1 MRFPLPFSTLRNNL
15 IAAFAAIILLS
26 LLLASGAFAY
36 LLRDYQADREKDRL
50 EAATFRITGQVVR
63 AQRAGLSQSQIE
75 DAIDQSASADG
86 LRVML
91 VNDNGTVFHDS
102 ESNGWVGQQFPIPPT
117 SGRRPNV
124 YEGTLAGPTGERVF
138 TVVVVPPGQNGS
150 NANQAAPPSS
160 PTRVAIVAPE
170 QTLTNAWPEV
180 LPRLSLAAGGALLVS
195 IAIAWWLASNITRPV
210 VQITRATEEM
220 ARGNYDPDLQ
230 LPETSDEIG
239 LLSKAFI
246 AMAREVARSHRA
258 MRDLLANVS
267 HDLRTPLT
275 SVQGFAGAL
284 VDGTMA
290 GPEGAREAGR
300 IIGEE
305 AERMRRLVEDLLYLG
320 RIESGE
326 ITLDREPLDLA
337 DVARA
342 AQSRFTFRAQET
354 ETHLRILADQYVP
367 MIGDPHRLAQVLDNL
382 LDNAFKHTPPGGT
395 VTVVAVR
402 DVPRSV
408 ANPRLPRPPA
418 SGVLSVHNTGS
429 VIPPEETDRVFERFY
444 QLDKARAGRGGRGLG
459 LAIAREIVQAHQGRI
474 EVESSVEQGTTFT
487 LRFPLLESA
496 VSSPLSSTES
506 GRPAE
511 AGVRVSARR

>member
-1 MRFPLPFSTLRNNL
+1 MTFPLPFSSLRSNL

-50 EAATFRITGQVVR
+50 ESATFRITSQVVR
-63 AQRAGLSQSQIE
+63 AQRAGLAQPQIE
-75 DAIDQSASADG
+75 EAIDQSASADG

-91 VNDNGTVFHDS
+91 VNDSGVVFHDS
-102 ESNGWVGQQFPIPPT
+102 DSNSSWVGQQFPIPPT
-117 SGRRPNV
+117 TGRRPNV
-124 YEGTLAGPTGERVF
+124 YEGTLAGPGGERVF
-138 TVVVVPPGQNGS
+138 TVVVVPGPNAS
-150 NANQAAPPSS
+150 NPTPPPS

-195 IAIAWWLASNITRPV
+195 IAIAWWLASKITRPV

-284 VDGTMA
+284 VDGTLA

-326 ITLDREPLDLA
+326 IALDREPIDLA

-354 ETHLRILADQYVP
+354 ETHLRILADEYVP
-367 MIGDPHRLAQVLDNL
+367 MVGDPHRLAQVLDNL
-382 LDNAFKHTPPGGT
+382 LDNAFKHTPSGGT
-395 VTVVAVR
+395 VSVMAGR
-402 DVPRSV
+402 EVPRTIS
-408 ANPRLPRPPA
+408 ARLPRPPSSA
-418 SGVLSVHNTGS
+418 VLSVHNTGS
-429 VIPPEETDRVFERFY
+429 VIPPEEVDRVFERFY
-444 QLDKARAGRGGRGLG
+444 QLDKARAGQGGRGLG
-459 LAIAREIVQAHQGRI
+459 LAIAREIVQSHQGRV
-474 EVESSVEQGTTFT
+474 EVESSAEQGTTFT

-496 VSSPLSSTES
+496 VSSPLSSSES

-511 AGVRVSARR
+511 AGVRVPARR

>member
-1 MRFPLPFSTLRNNL
+1 MTFPLPFSSLRNNL

-50 EAATFRITGQVVR
+50 EAVTFRVTGQVVR
-63 AQRAGLSQSQIE
+63 AQRAGLPPTQIE
-75 DAIDQSASADG
+75 DAVDQSASADG
-86 LRVML
+86 VRIML
-91 VNDNGTVFHDS
+91 LNERGTVFHDS
-102 ESNGWVGQQFPIPPT
+102 EADSWVGREFPIPPT
-117 SGRRPNV
+117 TGRRPNV
-124 YEGTLAGPTGERVF
+124 YEGTLSGPGGERVF
-138 TVVVVPPGQNGS
+138 TVVVAPPGQN
-150 NANQAAPPSS
+150 ANNPAQPAS
-160 PTRVAIVAPE
+160 PIRVAIVAPE

-180 LPRLSLAAGGALLVS
+180 LPRLTLAAGGALLVS

-220 ARGNYDPDLQ
+220 ARGNYDPDLE

-284 VDGTMA
+284 VDGTLA

-326 ITLDREPLDLA
+326 ITLDREPIDLA

-354 ETHLRILADQYVP
+354 ETHLRILADDTVP

-382 LDNAFKHTPPGGT
+382 LDNAFKHTPRGGT
-395 VTVVAVR
+395 VSVVARR
-402 DVPRSV
+402 DLPRTV
-408 ANPRLPRPPA
+408 NGRVPRLPA
-418 SGVLSVHNTGS
+418 SAVLSVHNTGS
-429 VIPPEETDRVFERFY
+429 LIPPEEVDRVFERFY
-444 QLDKARAGRGGRGLG
+444 QLDKARAGKGGRGLG
-459 LAIAREIVQAHQGRI
+459 LAIAREIVQSHNGRI
-474 EVESSVEQGTTFT
+474 DVESSVENGTTFT
-487 LRFPLLESA
+487 LRFPLLESVA
-496 VSSPLSSTES
+496 TSPLSSAES
-506 GRPAE
+506 GRPIE
-511 AGVRVSARR
+511 AGLRVPARR